1 MKKPIHKLDRLFHF
15 GGLLT
20 KEGNMAKGE
29 LSRLASKGLDIDLMT
44 QASEEFNR
52 YSGREA
58 ITPND
63 LLCLQICDPRGELDT
78 MEAEGIDADLFA
90 IAVAEYVR
98 FGEVDGRY
106 NLTEIFEIIEAAK

>member
-1 MKKPIHKLDRLFHF
+1 MRETTAEERAEIKACELIGGAKLH
-15 GGLLT
+15 
-20 KEGNMAKGE
+20 

-63 LLCLQICDPRGELDT
+63 LLCLQICDPRRELDT